1 METIGGRLRFERER
15 LALSQPVLAEMCGV
29 TMRSQRNYE
38 KDERLPDAGYL
49 AAATRSGV
57 DVVYVLTGER
67 LPGTPALTPEESALL
82 DNFRHS
88 PPAARK
94 AIKATERSARATRK
108 TWRRGRMRLI
118 HNDGMPGRSGRYGC
132 SLWSCSARNEHNSRK
147 GGAWQ
152 TTRSSSRIRARARCV
167 RPRLA
172 YRGQRCCSDRF
183 PCSFEGVGNG
193 L

>member
-1 METIGGRLRFERER
+1 MRVSFICNRIDEANDKEQTYLMSSTKGNEMETIGGRLRFERER

-67 LPGTPALTPEESALL
+67 LPGTPALTPEESA
-82 DNFRHS
+82 

-94 AIKATERSARATRK
+94 AIKATSDLLAQH
-108 TWRRGRMRLI
+108 GR
-118 HNDGMPGRSGRYGC
+118 PGDEAECG
-132 SLWSCSARNEHNSRK
+132 
-147 GGAWQ
+147 
-152 TTRSSSRIRARARCV
+152 
-167 RPRLA
+167 
-172 YRGQRCCSDRF
+172 
-183 PCSFEGVGNG
+183 
-193 L
+193 

>member
-1 METIGGRLRFERER
+1 VRVSFICNRIDEANDKEQTYLMSSTKGNEMETIGGRLRFERER

-94 AIKATERSARATRK
+94 AIKATSDLLAQH
-108 TWRRGRMRLI
+108 GR
-118 HNDGMPGRSGRYGC
+118 PGDEAECG
-132 SLWSCSARNEHNSRK
+132 
-147 GGAWQ
+147 
-152 TTRSSSRIRARARCV
+152 
-167 RPRLA
+167 
-172 YRGQRCCSDRF
+172 
-183 PCSFEGVGNG
+183 
-193 L
+193 